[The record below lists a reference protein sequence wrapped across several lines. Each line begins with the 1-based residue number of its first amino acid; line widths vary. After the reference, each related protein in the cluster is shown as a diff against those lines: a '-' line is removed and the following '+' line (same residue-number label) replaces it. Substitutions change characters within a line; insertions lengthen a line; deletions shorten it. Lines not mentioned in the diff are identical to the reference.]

1 MKNDNQDSTLVDKNF
16 DKNENLETGKIK
28 RTDINVL
35 LNRVR
40 LDEKKTF
47 QKRIFLSL
55 FLATLISVLTVCF
68 II

>member
-1 MKNDNQDSTLVDKNF
+1 MKNDNQDSTLVDKDF
-16 DKNENLETGKIK
+16 DKNKNLETGKIK

-47 QKRIFLSL
+47 QKRVFLSL
-55 FLATLISVLTVCF
+55 LLATLISILTVYF

>member
-1 MKNDNQDSTLVDKNF
+1 MKNDNQDSTLVNKNF
-16 DKNENLETGKIK
+16 DTTESLETSKIK

-55 FLATLISVLTVCF
+55 FLATLISILTAYF

>member
-1 MKNDNQDSTLVDKNF
+1 VKNDNQDSTLVDKNF